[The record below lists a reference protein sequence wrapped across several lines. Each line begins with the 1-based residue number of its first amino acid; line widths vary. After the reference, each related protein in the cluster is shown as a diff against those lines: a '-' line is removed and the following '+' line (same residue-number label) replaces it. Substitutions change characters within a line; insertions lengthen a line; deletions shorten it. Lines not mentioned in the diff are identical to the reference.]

1 MVELQLYRARIGS
14 HSNSR
19 GKLICSHN
27 LTNKSPTHLSNTLSP
42 LNVCLCLLYLYFV
55 TLVWALSMSMSMSI
69 SVNFKPINFLPC
81 SFQLKSEF
89 YSLNVALAHLK
100 HLFSI
105 IITII
110 FNTSLLNRHVKS
122 FVLYR
127 LLLKHGKFKIFH
139 IGRFNKLCQSLI
151 FWLCL
156 LNFLLVTIIN
166 PNLLNPGP
174 GRTNNNVQT
183 RPLKIL
189 YKNVQGLINPRDLSS
204 ESPPLN
210 MTKLF
215 ELQSFIFKHR
225 PDIVVINES
234 WLKCSILNSEILP
247 EESYKIIRCDR
258 SGKTHPYDPSHPK
271 KFRRHGGGVLIA
283 HRKDIGIESTEVG
296 LKKVQAEI
304 LTVNFK
310 LPTGKRF
317 SLSTFYRVGTLG
329 TENFDLVKSYLT
341 TLASKKKLDKHLLV
355 GDLNFP
361 EIVWPDSSTT
371 VELHKKFIELF
382 TSELDHSQM
391 ISEPTHKNG
400 KTLDL
405 LFTNVPDLLDNLTVL
420 GRNEA
425 CSSDHFGVIFSIKFD
440 ISLKKTVKRKV
451 YDYSK
456 ADWKSLNFE
465 LKRINW
471 NNYMNM
477 QDPHISWLVFKEILL
492 KLCDNHIPKKSV
504 RYQFQP
510 PWFDTDCDKI
520 LGEKE
525 KWRAKAQSD
534 SGTEED
540 HEMFRKYRSKF
551 KKIMNEKMRLN
562 VVDESDPSLISKK
575 FWKFVKSKSKSS
587 RIPETIRFKN
597 RYRTK
602 PLDQANLFN
611 EFFYEQFSDESSY
624 EIDIDMSSDDQFM
637 GLRFHELDVLLLLK
651 DVNSGKAAGPDGI
664 HGLVLKNCAA
674 SLAKPLTALFNVSF
688 VTGCIPHEW
697 KLASIVPIHK
707 KDDKGS
713 VENYRPISLTSLVMK
728 IFEKC
733 IRKELFSVTENFLD
747 PRQHGFINGKSCTTQ
762 MIPFTY
768 DLALGLNSKSKYDV
782 IYFDFAKAFD
792 SVSHDLI
799 LKKLKHEFGI
809 NGLML
814 RFIKSYLQGRQ
825 QEVVIGGVKS
835 GVLPVKS
842 GVPQGSIL
850 GPLLFVI
857 FINDMFNCISEGTNI
872 ALYADDTKIWRV
884 INDSD
889 DHFIIQGEIDKLN
902 EWSHANKIKFHPSK
916 CKALSVTNQRNIL
929 HNLPCTIFNY
939 KLGSVFIDYVQ
950 SQVDLGVTVTS
961 KLLWTNQCDKLVKNA
976 NTKLALLMRTCHFS
990 TNKKQK
996 RAFYL
1001 TVVRSIFEH
1010 CSIIWHPVSLNQ
1022 MHKFDAVQKKA
1033 IKWINGE
1040 QFNHYTNLEYLS
1052 KLKEL
1057 SILTMKSKFALN
1069 DLILFYKIIN
1079 DLVPIN
1085 LPEHFTIIKPEDVRL
1100 TRKTATILDDK
1111 DMTSIKCSIKP
1122 SCESFRNCFFYRTMK
1137 LWNSVPYNIRQQ
1149 SAITKFKFEVSEFLL
1164 SADLD
1169 WPD

>member
-19 GKLICSHN
+19 GKLICSQN

-440 ISLKKTVKRKV
+440 ISLKKTVR
-451 YDYSK
+451 
-456 ADWKSLNFE
+456 
-465 LKRINW
+465 
-471 NNYMNM
+471 
-477 QDPHISWLVFKEILL
+477 
-492 KLCDNHIPKKSV
+492 
-504 RYQFQP
+504 
-510 PWFDTDCDKI
+510 
-520 LGEKE
+520 G
-525 KWRAKAQSD
+525 
-534 SGTEED
+534 
-540 HEMFRKYRSKF
+540 
-551 KKIMNEKMRLN
+551 
-562 VVDESDPSLISKK
+562 
-575 FWKFVKSKSKSS
+575 
-587 RIPETIRFKN
+587 
-597 RYRTK
+597 
-602 PLDQANLFN
+602 
-611 EFFYEQFSDESSY
+611 
-624 EIDIDMSSDDQFM
+624 
-637 GLRFHELDVLLLLK
+637 
-651 DVNSGKAAGPDGI
+651 
-664 HGLVLKNCAA
+664 
-674 SLAKPLTALFNVSF
+674 
-688 VTGCIPHEW
+688 
-697 KLASIVPIHK
+697 
-707 KDDKGS
+707 
-713 VENYRPISLTSLVMK
+713 
-728 IFEKC
+728 
-733 IRKELFSVTENFLD
+733 
-747 PRQHGFINGKSCTTQ
+747 
-762 MIPFTY
+762 
-768 DLALGLNSKSKYDV
+768 
-782 IYFDFAKAFD
+782 
-792 SVSHDLI
+792 
-799 LKKLKHEFGI
+799 
-809 NGLML
+809 
-814 RFIKSYLQGRQ
+814 
-825 QEVVIGGVKS
+825 
-835 GVLPVKS
+835 
-842 GVPQGSIL
+842 
-850 GPLLFVI
+850 
-857 FINDMFNCISEGTNI
+857 
-872 ALYADDTKIWRV
+872 
-884 INDSD
+884 
-889 DHFIIQGEIDKLN
+889 
-902 EWSHANKIKFHPSK
+902 HP
-916 CKALSVTNQRNIL
+916 
-929 HNLPCTIFNY
+929 
-939 KLGSVFIDYVQ
+939 
-950 SQVDLGVTVTS
+950 
-961 KLLWTNQCDKLVKNA
+961 
-976 NTKLALLMRTCHFS
+976 
-990 TNKKQK
+990 
-996 RAFYL
+996 
-1001 TVVRSIFEH
+1001 
-1010 CSIIWHPVSLNQ
+1010 
-1022 MHKFDAVQKKA
+1022 
-1033 IKWINGE
+1033 
-1040 QFNHYTNLEYLS
+1040 
-1052 KLKEL
+1052 
-1057 SILTMKSKFALN
+1057 
-1069 DLILFYKIIN
+1069 
-1079 DLVPIN
+1079 
-1085 LPEHFTIIKPEDVRL
+1085 
-1100 TRKTATILDDK
+1100 
-1111 DMTSIKCSIKP
+1111 
-1122 SCESFRNCFFYRTMK
+1122 
-1137 LWNSVPYNIRQQ
+1137 
-1149 SAITKFKFEVSEFLL
+1149 
-1164 SADLD
+1164 
-1169 WPD
+1169 